1 LINSIYKKN
10 ETIPAF
16 DVDISNALSDYG
28 VEGGGKKL
36 ITVVENYD
44 GRIYRVIS
52 SVGMG
57 AYMHVITSLLEIGL
71 KDILA
76 DDLEGRDGYD
86 SWFKTTPAMQSL
98 VPAPI
103 IALTPIDDP
112 VSDVLNE
119 LALTNDITETQR
131 QTIIQSRIGQGEFRT
146 KLISYWKECAVTGA
160 NCIKLLQ
167 ASHIKPWRSSNNV
180 ERLDVFNGL
189 LLAPNIDAAFDSGSI
204 TFDSKG
210 KIIISKSIAGMAAFQ
225 LHINLKLS
233 IKQKL
238 LSREH
243 MIYLEYHRNEVFHD

>member
-16 DVDISNALSDYG
+16 DADISNALSDYG
-28 VEGGGKKL
+28 IEGGGKQL
-36 ITVVENYD
+36 ITVVENYE

-57 AYMHVITSLLEIGL
+57 AYMHVVTSLLEIGL

-76 DDLEGRDGYD
+76 DDLEGQDGYD
-86 SWFKTTPAMQSL
+86 SWFKTTSAMQSL

-160 NCIKLLQ
+160 NCIKLLK

-238 LSREH
+238 LSSEH
-243 MIYLEYHRNEVFHD
+243 MTYLEYHRNEVFHD

>member
-16 DVDISNALSDYG
+16 DADISNALSDYG
-28 VEGGGKKL
+28 IEGGGKQL
-36 ITVVENYD
+36 ITVVENYE

-57 AYMHVITSLLEIGL
+57 AYMHVVSSLLEIGL

-76 DDLEGRDGYD
+76 DDLEGQDGYD
-86 SWFKTTPAMQSL
+86 SWFKTTSSMRNL
-98 VPAPI
+98 IPAPI
-103 IALTPIDDP
+103 IAPAPIDDP

-160 NCIKLLQ
+160 NCIKLLK
-167 ASHIKPWRSSNNV
+167 ASHIKPWRSSNNI

-210 KIIISKSIAGMAAFQ
+210 RIIISKSIAGTAAFQ
-225 LHINLKLS
+225 LHINSKLC

-243 MIYLEYHRNEVFHD
+243 MAYLEHHRNEVFHD